1 MNRRILRFLV
11 VVLGL
16 GILCYFVGGSQVSR
30 ELASANP
37 VFIILGFFI
46 TLVALFCWSEAVRC
60 LLDRPETPIGGWRFR
75 GAYLASF
82 FAKQTIPIGR
92 ASSPFLLA
100 HIVSSEMNTDRD
112 QTLGVALVIEV
123 LNLTASLSLGL
134 IGLGF
139 LALRG
144 QSAMAFISVPSL
156 HIAILLTGGF
166 LAATTTLYRYKHLL
180 LRPITIAG
188 VRLLSLLRAMS
199 GNRTQRLHLRLRP
212 VQARTRFI
220 REYLHLRVRSYSTEV
235 SLILENRRQIG
246 LAFGWSV
253 VGWICFCLP
262 LYASFLALDRH
273 ISILL
278 PLFLIPASG
287 VARVIPLPG
296 GLGGVEVVL
305 GGMIIALTGLD
316 AGTAGGVVL
325 LYRLLSYWGILVLG
339 GLYSMYFLDIGQLV
353 QFRRKQTS

>member
-1 MNRRILRFLV
+1 MNRRILQFLV
-11 VVLGL
+11 VVFGL
-16 GILCYFVGGSQVSR
+16 VILCYFVGGSQVSR

-37 VFIILGFFI
+37 VFIVLGFSI

-60 LLDRPETPIGGWRFR
+60 LLDRSETPIEGWRFR

-82 FAKQTIPIGR
+82 FAKQIIPIGR

-100 HIVSSEMNTDRD
+100 HIVSSEMSTDRD
-112 QTLGVALVIEV
+112 QTLGAALVIEV
-123 LNLTASLSLGL
+123 LNLTASLSLGF
-134 IGLGF
+134 IGLVF
-139 LALRG
+139 IALQG
-144 QSAMAFISVPSL
+144 QPIMAFISVPSL

-166 LAATTTLYRYKHLL
+166 LAATTTLYRYKHLF
-180 LRPITIAG
+180 LRPITIVG
-188 VRLLSLLRAMS
+188 IRLLSLLRVLS
-199 GNRTQRLHLRLRP
+199 GNRTQRLHLRLHP
-212 VQARTRFI
+212 IQARMRFI
-220 REYLHLRVRSYSTEV
+220 REYLHLRVHSYSTEA
-235 SLILENRRQIG
+235 SLVLENRRQIG

-305 GGMIIALTGLD
+305 GGMIIALTGID

-325 LYRLLSYWGILVLG
+325 LYRLLSYWGILVVG
-339 GLYSMYFLDIGQLV
+339 GLYSVYFLDMGQLV

>member
-11 VVLGL
+11 VVLGF
-16 GILCYFVGGSQVSR
+16 GILCYFVGGSQVSH

-37 VFIILGFFI
+37 VFIVLGFFI

-60 LLDRPETPIGGWRFR
+60 LLDRSETPIEGWRFR

-82 FAKQTIPIGR
+82 FAKQIIPIGR

-100 HIVSSEMNTDRD
+100 HIVSSEMSTDRD
-112 QTLGVALVIEV
+112 QTLGAALVIEV

-134 IGLGF
+134 IGLVF
-139 LALRG
+139 IALQG
-144 QSAMAFISVPSL
+144 QSVTAIIPVPSL
-156 HIAILLTGGF
+156 HIALLLTGGL
-166 LAATTTLYRYKHLL
+166 LAATTTLYRYKYLL
-180 LRPITIAG
+180 LHSIAIAG
-188 VRLLSLLRAMS
+188 IRLLSLLRVLS
-199 GNRTQRLHLRLRP
+199 ENRTQRLHLRLRP
-212 VQARTRFI
+212 VQTRVRFI
-220 REYLHLRVRSYSTEV
+220 HEYLHLRVRSYSTEV
-235 SLILENRRQIG
+235 SLVLENRRQIG
-246 LAFGWSV
+246 LALGWSII
-253 VGWICFCLP
+253 GWICFCLP

-273 ISILL
+273 VSILL

-305 GGMIIALTGLD
+305 IGMIIALTGLD
-316 AGTAGGVVL
+316 AGTTGGIVL

-339 GLYSMYFLDIGQLV
+339 GLYSMFFLDIGQLV
-353 QFRRKQTS
+353 HIRRKQTS